1 MGVTP
6 RQRDIVGNVAE
17 GILRDPII
25 QQAVS
30 RVAVRAERQEDIAQL
45 VATFVD
51 PGISVQ
57 LENDNNQILYGRRGT
72 GKTHVLKVVDQR
84 AADVANTVSLYVD
97 MRTLGSNSVFSD
109 EGRPM
114 HVRATS
120 LLKDIL
126 AAVENALLEY
136 VTDPANDLPGH
147 ALEKLDALTTAITR
161 TSLADVTTSVESGA
175 ATEDR
180 EGGEAGISLSV
191 KPSISFGSR
200 SESVASESEKVTRQ
214 GKELNPIYFQEL
226 TASFREV
233 LEAAGVRR
241 VVILLDEW
249 TAIPFDLQPHL
260 AEFLKRTFFT
270 IPQVTVKI
278 ASLEYRSNFSE
289 PLGHNNVLGF
299 ELSADISSVIE
310 LDDYFVYDRNAEQT
324 IMLFAELLFRHIYA
338 EVDAQDATSAASVD
352 GQLEIVPSRPYM
364 TDAHGIA
371 TADALIRRLFAS
383 PDAFKELVRA
393 GEGVARDF
401 INIFSSAFFSSVRR
415 SRPSIDMKA
424 VQEAARDWYEKDKA
438 PNVDEEQERFLRT
451 IIESVIAER
460 RARSFL
466 LEKQYEKDRL
476 ILSLFDFRLLHLV
489 QRGYADK
496 DNPGVRYNIYTLDYG
511 TYVDL
516 IGTQRAPEDDFTEDI
531 HDEDT
536 VVPFDDRRSIRRI
549 ILRPEHLTNGG

>member
-1 MGVTP
+1 M
-6 RQRDIVGNVAE
+6 AE
-17 GILRDPII
+17 GPLHDPII
-25 QQAVS
+25 QRAVS
-30 RVAVRAERQEDIAQL
+30 GVSVRAERQEEIGQL

-72 GKTHVLKVVDQR
+72 GKTHVLKVVER
-84 AADVANTVSLYVD
+84 RTAEAPNTLALYID
-97 MRTLGSNSVFSD
+97 MRILGSNSVFSD

-126 AAVENALLEY
+126 AAVDNALLEY
-136 VTDPANDLPGH
+136 VTDPSHELPGL
-147 ALEKLDALTTAITR
+147 ALEKLDHLAGAITQ
-161 TSLADVTTSVESGA
+161 TALADVSTSIETA
-175 ATEDR
+175 ATTQDTL
-180 EGGEAGISLSV
+180 GANAGVSISAS
-191 KPSISFGSR
+191 PSISLGTR
-200 SESVASESEKVTRQ
+200 AETEITEGETVTRQ

-226 TASFREV
+226 TGALREV
-233 LEAAGVRR
+233 LEAAGIKRF
-241 VVILLDEW
+241 VVLLDEW
-249 TAIPFDLQPHL
+249 TAIPFDLQPYL

-270 IPQVTVKI
+270 APQITVKV

-289 PLGHNNVLGF
+289 PLEQNNVLGF
-299 ELSADISSVIE
+299 ELGADISSVIE

-324 IMLFAELLFRHIYA
+324 VDMFAELLFRHISA
-338 EVDAQDATSAASVD
+338 EADALGAREPDRET
-352 GQLEIVPSRPYM
+352 QLELVERRAYLS
-364 TDAHGIA
+364 DAHGISS
-371 TADALIRRLFAS
+371 ADALVRRLFS
-383 PDAFKELVRA
+383 SEDAFKELVRA

-401 INIFSSAFFSSVRR
+401 LNIFSSAFFSSVRR
-415 SRPSIDMKA
+415 DRVSIDMRA

-438 PNVDEEQERFLRT
+438 PNVDDQQEQFLRR

-466 LEKQYEKDRL
+466 LEKQYEKEPI
-476 ILSLFDFRLLHLV
+476 ILSLFDFRLLHLI

-516 IGTQRAPEDDFTEDI
+516 IGTQRAPEGDFTEELD
-531 HDEDT
+531 DEDT
-536 VVPFDDRRSIRRI
+536 IVPFDDRRSIRRI
-549 ILRPEHLTNGG
+549 ILRPEQFRNGS